1 MKKIKC
7 VIDYVKLDLRTL
19 VNIDSSMRNAETVVD
34 LKNKLE
40 LIKRD
45 IYIYIYISK
54 RETYKEQ

>member
-1 MKKIKC
+1 VKKIKC

-45 IYIYIYISK
+45 IYIYIYI
-54 RETYKEQ
+54 